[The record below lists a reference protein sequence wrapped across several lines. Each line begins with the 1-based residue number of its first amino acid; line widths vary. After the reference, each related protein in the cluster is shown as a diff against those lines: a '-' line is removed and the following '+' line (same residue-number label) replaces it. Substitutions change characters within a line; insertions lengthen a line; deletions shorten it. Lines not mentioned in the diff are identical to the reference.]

1 MRWKKRRW
9 RDDERKKWE
18 KRKQREEVA
27 GEGKEQRPNTTCDKS
42 HKQTGNQAHIVCFL
56 ITEIQTG
63 TNPFPPASHT
73 NRDQLVPTA
82 QPPDTLQRLFHS
94 SLSAERWV
102 AAGGGCGSAWPGFKE
117 KRRSLSLLAAT
128 IRRIR
133 SPQRYLHPPSSSFI
147 LLPPPPGR
155 PLLSEWSGVIYSL
168 CEALEQ
174 VSGPEKWSCGVI
186 QSSEGRKRLI
196 RFLLSVA
203 ASTSEPAAAFN
214 AARKHSC
221 TSAGTKY

>member
-94 SLSAERWV
+94 SLSAERRV

-117 KRRSLSLLAAT
+117 KRRSVSLLAAT

-147 LLPPPPGR
+147 LLPPPP
-155 PLLSEWSGVIYSL
+155 SS
-168 CEALEQ
+168 
-174 VSGPEKWSCGVI
+174 SGPTPPLRVVRGH
-186 QSSEGRKRLI
+186 
-196 RFLLSVA
+196 LL
-203 ASTSEPAAAFN
+203 PLW
-214 AARKHSC
+214 
-221 TSAGTKY
+221 SAGTSQWAREMELRGNLVLWRKKETH